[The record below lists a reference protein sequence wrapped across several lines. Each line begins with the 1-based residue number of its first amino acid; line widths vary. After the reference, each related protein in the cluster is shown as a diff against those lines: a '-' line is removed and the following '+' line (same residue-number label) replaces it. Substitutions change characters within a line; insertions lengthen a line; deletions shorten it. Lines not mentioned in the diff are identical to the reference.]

1 MFEDAGRLAQI
12 IDHTLVR
19 PDATIQDI
27 TTGCEEA
34 IKYGFAAF
42 IANSCHVAR
51 ARAILAG
58 TTVKV
63 GSVVGFPHGASTTTV
78 KIVEAMEAIKNGA
91 EELDIVINI
100 GLVKSGRYDLMD
112 IDMKNI
118 IVMTPNTI
126 HKIIVET
133 GYLTTDEIANVCRL
147 AVKAG
152 AEFVKTSS
160 GYGPRGASV
169 DDVRLI
175 REVVGSLCRVKAS
188 GGIRDLATVQ
198 ALVEAG
204 AERIGTSAGVSIMEE
219 YMKQNGRG
227 RSKI

>member
-1 MFEDAGRLAQI
+1 MFEDAGQLAQI

-133 GYLTTDEIANVCRL
+133 GYLTTEEIANVCRL

-198 ALVEAG
+198 ALVDAG
-204 AERIGTSAGVSIMEE
+204 AERIGTTAGVSIMEE
-219 YMKQNGRG
+219 YMKQNSRE
-227 RSKI
+227 R